1 MLKHMFTLHE
11 LEVTCLNN
19 KAVRRANSAQED
31 PNAEEDIQADI
42 MEEAEKFGEVEKVFV
57 FNEEP
62 AGVASVKFADQAA
75 AKNCAKAFNGRMF
88 DKRTVLAYI
97 ADGKELFKRS
107 KKDNEAKEQARLE
120 QFGRDLQAGA
130 LVKNVDGA
138 GEKNGEE

>member
-1 MLKHMFTLHE
+1 M
-11 LEVTCLNN
+11 
-19 KAVRRANSAQED
+19 QED

-130 LVKNVDGA
+130 LVKNIDGA